1 MNSWTKNSAEVFKLS
16 LTSEDRTQKE
26 IAAIIGSTQGSVSD
40 RYKRSGFGSIM
51 ELKKRFRK
59 LIQQKTNK

>member
-1 MNSWTKNSAEVFKLS
+1 LNKNSAEVFKLS

-26 IAAIIGSTQGSVSD
+26 IAAIIGITQGSVSD
-40 RYKRSGFGSIM
+40 RKKRSSFGSIM